1 MAPRA
6 PQLTDEDLGS
16 IALFPLPDVVLF
28 PGVLLPLHVFEP
40 RYRELMSDV
49 LKGSRAIAIPRLRPG
64 FEQEYF
70 GRPSVYE
77 ICGAGSIIQD
87 TKLPDGRYNVVV
99 SGVTRVRIVEELPSG
114 AYRRVRAV
122 RVPDTE
128 PNPREAVAAWHAQ
141 LVSLCHKIA
150 PYVTSRGR
158 TLEQMIREAPDAAA
172 CANCVASAVIAD
184 PDERQRLLEEL
195 DPAQRM
201 ARIVEQLYELL
212 SALQADEPA
221 RASELN

>member
-1 MAPRA
+1 MLSRVPE
-6 PQLTDEDLGS
+6 LTDEDLAS
-16 IALFPLPDVVLF
+16 IALFPLADVVLF

-49 LKGSRAIAIPRLRPG
+49 LQSNRAIAIPRLRAG
-64 FEQEYF
+64 FEPEYF

-77 ICGAGSIIQD
+77 ICGAGSIVQD
-87 TKLPDGRYNVVV
+87 TKLADGRYNVLV
-99 SGVTRVRIVEELPSG
+99 SGLMRVRIVEELPSG
-114 AYRRVRAV
+114 TYRRARAV
-122 RVPDTE
+122 RIPDVE
-128 PNPREAVAAWHAQ
+128 PNPREAVTAWHAQ
-141 LVSLCHKIA
+141 LVALCHKIA

-158 TLEQMIREAPDAAA
+158 TLDQMIREAPDAAA

-184 PDERQRLLEEL
+184 PDERQRLLEER

-212 SALQADEPA
+212 SALQADEPV